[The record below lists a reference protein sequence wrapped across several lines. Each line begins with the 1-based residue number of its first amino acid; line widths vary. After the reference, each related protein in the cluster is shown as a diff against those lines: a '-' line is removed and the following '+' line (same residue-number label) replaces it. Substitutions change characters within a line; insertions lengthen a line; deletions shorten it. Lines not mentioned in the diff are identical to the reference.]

1 MWLNFR
7 IEITAD
13 LPEGKAKKSRI
24 KKGILSA
31 CIYDTI
37 AFHAF
42 SSHYHNAAYNNTVV
56 NDIVYFLNNGK
67 LREKDPNTPLFTP
80 TATAWLRGNV
90 VVNSLHYTDADKT
103 DDDVYFD
110 YDDGEIT
117 TQTDIFELLFNKAVR
132 GEIVCV
138 IIFHDG
144 SSTQY
149 AGSKARF
156 AQSYFGTYNK
166 TKGGKPIRIQRIRC
180 ISAHGKGPSDGA
192 NTMVRFVTLRAMQ
205 TGVNILPGVHALARA
220 MAIHYKSHYTNNLS
234 PAKPH
239 KGKFTDVCIF
249 FYPAN
254 GMHEDLV
261 NTDDVFKGI
270 MSYYFFES
278 AGIHGLMASERVC
291 VCPNCLKSKRA
302 ECTFPGKFGTLVHP
316 KIKPAE
322 AKAVV
327 RTQTAAVGSIAT
339 FAATVKAR
347 DHLVMRI
354 ASSERTNDDQE
365 YFIAQVIKKP
375 WQLLKAETHSM
386 TTFDQGFYVVT
397 IQWKKLREV
406 IPNLGD
412 RIYEKEM
419 IPEQVVS
426 LNSVLFSAHKYV
438 NEPAIE
444 WRPGIRAWVLKAETD
459 AKIRKYC
466 ATGF

>member
-1 MWLNFR
+1 M
-7 IEITAD
+7 
-13 LPEGKAKKSRI
+13 
-24 KKGILSA
+24 
-31 CIYDTI
+31 
-37 AFHAF
+37 
-42 SSHYHNAAYNNTVV
+42 
-56 NDIVYFLNNGK
+56 
-67 LREKDPNTPLFTP
+67 
-80 TATAWLRGNV
+80 
-90 VVNSLHYTDADKT
+90 
-103 DDDVYFD
+103 
-110 YDDGEIT
+110 
-117 TQTDIFELLFNKAVR
+117 
-132 GEIVCV
+132 
-138 IIFHDG
+138 
-144 SSTQY
+144 
-149 AGSKARF
+149 
-156 AQSYFGTYNK
+156 
-166 TKGGKPIRIQRIRC
+166 
-180 ISAHGKGPSDGA
+180 
-192 NTMVRFVTLRAMQ
+192 
-205 TGVNILPGVHALARA
+205 
-220 MAIHYKSHYTNNLS
+220 
-234 PAKPH
+234 
-239 KGKFTDVCIF
+239 
-249 FYPAN
+249 
-254 GMHEDLV
+254 
-261 NTDDVFKGI
+261 
-270 MSYYFFES
+270 
-278 AGIHGLMASERVC
+278 
-291 VCPNCLKSKRA
+291 CPNCLKSKRA

-316 KIKPAE
+316 KIKPAG

-365 YFIAQVIKKP
+365 YFIAQVVKKP